1 VTRPIK
7 THYKQALSG
16 FVSTGEEAGLELAYE
31 IGRVALESGMSLSE
45 VGELHYTARDD
56 ISGQTPD
63 AAIDRHRS
71 EQFLLEVSTVY
82 DMALRGYRETIERL
96 RIEVAERRRADAE
109 LRETAAELARERDML
124 EQRVQERT
132 RALRL
137 QADQLQLSNVEL
149 ERRNRELDDLAYI
162 ASHDLKEPLRAISN
176 HANFLLEDFNH
187 QLGEDGRH
195 RLQRL
200 VDLSQRMTVL
210 IGTLFRYSSLS
221 RIERAEESVDLSELI
236 TEIEVNL
243 ADMLQARN
251 GRIVVPAE
259 LPKVIG
265 DRTLLTAVFQNL
277 IGNATKYNDAPE
289 KRVEVG
295 CVSREEAVDGFVTLF
310 VSDNGIGIAP
320 QFREEIFRIFK
331 RLNSE
336 KAYGEGAGAG
346 LSFVKKIVE
355 HQGGRIW
362 LESEPGSG
370 TTFYLTLPAAGP
382 AGVFT
387 RVKG

>member
-16 FVSTGEEAGLELAYE
+16 FVSSGEEAGLELAYE
-31 IGRVALESGMSLSE
+31 IGRVALASGMSLSE

-56 ISGQTPD
+56 ISGQTTD
-63 AAIDRHRS
+63 AASDRDRS
-71 EQFLLEVSTVY
+71 ELFFLEVSTVY

-96 RIEVAERRRADAE
+96 RIEVAERRKADAE
-109 LRETAAELARERDML
+109 LRETAAELAHERDML

-132 RALRL
+132 RALQL
-137 QADQLQLSNVEL
+137 QADQLQLSNLEL
-149 ERRNRELDDLAYI
+149 ERRNRELDDLAHI

-176 HANFLLEDFNH
+176 HANFLLEDFGH
-187 QLGEDGRH
+187 QLGEDGQH

-200 VDLSQRMTVL
+200 IELSRRMTVL

-221 RIERAEESVDLSELI
+221 RIEPAEELVDLSGMI
-236 TEIEVNL
+236 AEIEAHL

-251 GRIVVPAE
+251 GRIVAAE
-259 LPKVIG
+259 LPTVMG
-265 DRTLLTAVFQNL
+265 DRALISVVFQNL
-277 IGNATKYNDAPE
+277 IGNAMKYNDAPE
-289 KRVEVG
+289 KRVRIG
-295 CVSREEAVDGFVTLF
+295 CVSPEAAADGFVTLY

-320 QFREEIFRIFK
+320 QFHDEIFRIFK

-336 KAYGEGAGAG
+336 KAYGEGTGAG

-362 LESEPGSG
+362 LESRPGSG
-370 TTFYLTLPAAGP
+370 TTFYLTLPAAPP
-382 AGVFT
+382 ASAFT
-387 RVKG
+387 IAKG